1 MSDKEV
7 SDLKIVECPKC
18 KAVWM
23 NGQHVWATG
32 KMGNELDLA
41 GLVCNRFG
49 DDSCINPKRGCEGGD
64 SWSKRA
70 EDLENRD
77 V

>member
-1 MSDKEV
+1 MSDKEL

-49 DDSCINPKRGCEGGD
+49 DDTCINPKHGQEGGD
-64 SWSKRA
+64 SWAKRA
-70 EDLENRD
+70 EDLENKD
-77 V
+77 L

>member
-18 KAVWM
+18 KAVWI

-49 DDSCINPKRGCEGGD
+49 DDTCINSKKGQDGGD
-64 SWSKRA
+64 SWQKRM
-70 EDLENRD
+70 EDLDNREI
-77 V
+77 